1 MKHTV
6 HVLELRRPIAAPEAP
21 GGEAPDGTRSIL
33 AYRSLVREGDLE
45 PPEEAHLADPGEASS
60 IPAGTYLFTQRP
72 WPAERREEA
81 YREAAK
87 ALWHEALWR
96 ESPLKNDRILVR
108 ILSEDG
114 KTVFQVFRE
123 IVGAP

>member
-6 HVLELRRPIAAPEAP
+6 HVLELRRPITAPAIP
-21 GGEAPDGTRSIL
+21 GDEAPDGTRSIL
-33 AYRSLVREGDLE
+33 TYRSRVREGNLE
-45 PPEEAHLADPGEASS
+45 PPEEDHLTDPGVGTE

-72 WPAERREEA
+72 WPEEHREEA

-123 IVGAP
+123 IVPAD